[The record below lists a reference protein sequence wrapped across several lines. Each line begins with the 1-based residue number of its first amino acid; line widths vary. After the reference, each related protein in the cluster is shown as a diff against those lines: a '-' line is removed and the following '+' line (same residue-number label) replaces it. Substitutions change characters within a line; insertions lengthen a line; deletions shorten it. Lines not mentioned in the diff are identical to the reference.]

1 MSSRGRPAPLPLP
14 GNTEGILTVTQ
25 LTRAIKGTLE
35 SAFDVMLVQGELTN
49 YRGAHVPSGHYYFG
63 LKDASSHIEVVL
75 YRDYAREYRQA
86 EALQGFQNGIALQ
99 IEGDVTVFEK
109 QGKYQLRA
117 LRAFPVGYGALQAKF
132 DALRRTL
139 QAEGLFAPERKRPL
153 PRYPTRIGIVTSDS
167 GAAIRDMQRIL
178 RERAPYARLVYGSTR
193 VQGEAAAREIAAALD
208 RMNQRNEVDVII
220 VGRGGGSMQDL
231 WAFNEEAVV
240 RAISRSRIPVVSAV
254 GHESDHAL
262 SDDAADQSAATP
274 THAAQIVVQDIREI
288 RRTLEQMRT
297 HARRRIEAQLAHAR
311 SRLQGLENHHVL
323 KQPQGRIRDGFQMVD
338 FMQDHLLRALE
349 GWGTKRRARLQLLST
364 QLLSHTPG
372 RVLAHKSDRVES
384 CRRSLGR
391 AMEGSVAR
399 RKERVAQQA
408 RLLDSFDHHRV
419 LERGYA
425 LVWSEDGVRLRK
437 RGGTLRPG
445 DPIEVQFFD
454 ARAEAQVT
462 EVILEGMSPER
473 SGKETS

>member
-1 MSSRGRPAPLPLP
+1 MTLPLP
-14 GNTEGILTVTQ
+14 GHPERILTVTQ
-25 LTRAIKGTLE
+25 VTRAIKGTLE
-35 SAFDVMLVQGELTN
+35 GAFDVMIVQGELTN
-49 YRGAHVPSGHYYFG
+49 YKGVHGPSGHYYFG
-63 LKDASSHIEVVL
+63 LKDATSHIDVVL

-86 EALQGFQNGIALQ
+86 EALKGFQNGIAVQ
-99 IEGDVTVFEK
+99 IEGDVTYFDK
-109 QGKYQLRA
+109 QSKVQLRA

-139 QAEGLFAPERKRPL
+139 QAEGLFAPDRKKPL

-178 RERAPYARLVYGSTR
+178 RERAPYARLVYGYTR
-193 VQGEAAAREIAAALD
+193 VQGEAAAREIAVALD

-262 SDDAADQSAATP
+262 SDDVADQSAATP
-274 THAAQIVVQDIREI
+274 THAAQLVVKDIREI
-288 RRTLEQMRT
+288 RRTLEEMRT
-297 HARRRIEAQLAHAR
+297 HARKRIEAQLAHAR
-311 SRLQGLENHHVL
+311 ARLRGLENHHVL
-323 KQPQGRIRDGFQMVD
+323 KQPQGRIRDGFQTID
-338 FMQDHLLRALE
+338 YIQDRLLRALE
-349 GWGTKRRARLQLLST
+349 GWATNRRSHLELLRTTLHAHAPSRSLTHAR
-364 QLLSHTPG
+364 
-372 RVLAHKSDRVES
+372 DRVGT
-384 CRRSLGR
+384 CRRDLNR
-391 AMEGSVAR
+391 AMETAMAR
-399 RKERVAQQA
+399 RKERVGHQA

-425 LVWSEDGVRLRK
+425 LVWSEDGRRLRK
-437 RGGTLRPG
+437 RGAELRPE

-454 ARAEAQVT
+454 ARAAARVT
-462 EVILEGMSPER
+462 EVTEM
-473 SGKETS
+473 KETP